1 MEIFPQR
8 FKKRNNGTILLWH
21 LNTNLKIIL
30 TLKVIYIPTSYFS
43 WRENI
48 LKDVKKQYQNIIV
61 SSFKKFQYWN
71 LILSN

>member
-43 WRENI
+43 WREYI

-61 SSFKKFQYWN
+61 SSFKKFRYWN

>member
-30 TLKVIYIPTSYFS
+30 TLKVIYIPTSYFY
-43 WRENI
+43 WREYI

-61 SSFKKFQYWN
+61 SSFKKFRYWN

>member
-43 WRENI
+43 WREYI